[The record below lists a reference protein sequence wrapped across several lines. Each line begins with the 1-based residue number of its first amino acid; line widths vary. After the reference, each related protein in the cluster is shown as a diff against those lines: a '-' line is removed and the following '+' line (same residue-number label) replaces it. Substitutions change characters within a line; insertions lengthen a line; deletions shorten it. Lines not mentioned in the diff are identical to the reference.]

1 MGFFS
6 KIKKIFGGGDN
17 KDRPL
22 PGDEEFDQ
30 KDKSFD
36 PERILKE
43 MEEEI
48 KQSRENT
55 SGKAP
60 PHSESKSSKQI
71 QSDDLTDLFVSEED
85 KIDTDR
91 IRKSS
96 LEDRQEEASKEQSE
110 HLSSKKAQSQSES
123 SSQKERLYESIEE
136 LKNRASAA
144 GSKVKKGMDE
154 FLDDVQKKSDE
165 LDRIEEEEAKKYS
178 GPLKF
183 RDKSLLDDKDD
194 FFKKASAFAD
204 GRPMPDEKPEAIKKK
219 SDDKKSEDTRKVY
232 GFEDLDGDGDEIID
246 DAIIEEE

>member
-1 MGFFS
+1 MGLFS

-17 KDRPL
+17 KDTPL
-22 PGDEEFDQ
+22 PRDEEFGQ
-30 KDKSFD
+30 KKESFD

-43 MEEEI
+43 MEDEI
-48 KQSRENT
+48 KQSGEKV
-55 SGKAP
+55 SGKTDR
-60 PHSESKSSKQI
+60 ESDKKPGKQK

-96 LEDRQEEASKEQSE
+96 LEDRQEESSKGEAE
-110 HLSSKKAQSQSES
+110 RTSSKKSHSQSES
-123 SSQKERLYESIEE
+123 DSERDRFSESMED

-154 FLDDVQKKSDE
+154 FLDDVKKKSDE

-178 GPLKF
+178 GPLKY

-204 GRPMPDEKPEAIKKK
+204 GRPMPDEKPEVVKKK
-219 SDDKKSEDTRKVY
+219 SDDKKSEDKRKVY

>member
-1 MGFFS
+1 MGLFS

-17 KDRPL
+17 KDTPL

-30 KDKSFD
+30 KDESFD

-43 MEEEI
+43 MEDEI

-55 SGKAP
+55 SSKAS
-60 PHSESKSSKQI
+60 PHSDSKPGKQS
-71 QSDDLTDLFVSEED
+71 QSEDLTDLFVSEED

-96 LEDRQEEASKEQSE
+96 LEDRQEEASEEQSE
-110 HLSSKKAQSQSES
+110 TLSSKKSQSQSES
-123 SSQKERLYESIEE
+123 RSHKERLYESMEE

-144 GSKVKKGMDE
+144 GSKAKKGMDE
-154 FLDDVQKKSDE
+154 FLDNVQKKSDE
-165 LDRIEEEEAKKYS
+165 LNRIEEEEAKKYS
-178 GPLKF
+178 GPLKY

-204 GRPMPDEKPEAIKKK
+204 GKPMPDEKPRVVKKK
-219 SDDKKSEDTRKVY
+219 SDDKKSEDKRKVY